1 MSDNALQVAVAVII
15 NDARE
20 VLVALRDQQAHQGGL
35 WEFPGGKIETGESIM
50 QALAREVHEE
60 LDIDIVHSRL
70 FKSIRYAYPDKQVML
85 HFCMV
90 DAFHGAP
97 ASAEGQSLKWLA
109 TDSLKPSLFPA
120 ANRSIIRALQLPQV
134 YLITGAYNSYTDF
147 LSRLHSSLQRGV
159 RLVQMRCPELDATA
173 FSALA
178 QQAAQLCAQF
188 NARLLLNTTPAIY
201 HQICEQG
208 CEPIGLHLNARLLNE
223 IQQRPL
229 ATDEFLS
236 VSCHN
241 LQDIAQAR
249 KLAADC
255 LLYSP
260 IKATRSHPEAEPLGW
275 QAFADAVAASDICS
289 YALGGMQIEDIE
301 QARAHGG
308 QGIAAISCLWN
319 TQTEF
324 TE

>member
-1 MSDNALQVAVAVII
+1 MPDNALQVAVAVII

-35 WEFPGGKIETGESIM
+35 WEFPGGKIEAGESIM

-60 LDIDIVHSRL
+60 LGIDIIHSSL

-85 HFCMV
+85 HVCLL
-90 DAFHGAP
+90 DAFHGTP
-97 ASAEGQSLKWLA
+97 AGAEGQPLKWLPI
-109 TDSLKPSLFPA
+109 DCLKPSMFPA

-134 YLITGAYNSYTDF
+134 YLITGAYNSSIDF

-159 RLVQMRCPELDATA
+159 RLVQMRCPELDTIT

-178 QQAAQLCAQF
+178 QQAARLCAQF

-201 HQICEQG
+201 HRIREQG
-208 CEPIGLHLNARLLNE
+208 CEAVGLHLNGRLLNE

-241 LQDIAQAR
+241 LQDIAQA
-249 KLAADC
+249 KQLAADC

-260 IKATRSHPEAEPLGW
+260 IKATCSHPEAEPLGW
-275 QAFADAVAASDICS
+275 PAFADAVAASDICS
-289 YALGGMQIEDIE
+289 YALGGMQAEDIE
-301 QARAHGG
+301 QARAPGG

-319 TQTEF
+319 SQTDF
-324 TE
+324 SG